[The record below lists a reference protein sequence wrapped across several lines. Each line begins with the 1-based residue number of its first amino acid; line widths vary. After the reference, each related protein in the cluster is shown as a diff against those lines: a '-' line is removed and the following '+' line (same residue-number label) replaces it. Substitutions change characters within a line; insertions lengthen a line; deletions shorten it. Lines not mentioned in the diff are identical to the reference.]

1 MIMSRSLRGSARQIG
16 ALHSAGRRIKTAVFH
31 PNLQENF
38 KTARKSARM
47 ISDTKQTMASESP

>member
-16 ALHSAGRRIKTAVFH
+16 ALLSVGRRIKTAVFH
-31 PNLQENF
+31 PNLQVNF